1 VENRSTETR
10 YLLLIRLP
18 REAEVAIEDR
28 FLGLAGVTKPA
39 MGYHIT
45 LAGPFFVDEAERAGP
60 LQDGLEQLAR
70 ALRPFRVEVAGLD
83 AFSGE
88 GHTAYLGVAPSR
100 ALDELWSTLRR
111 YLESQI
117 DCQYDHYQAGDAF
130 RPHVTL
136 GIGLSDDEL
145 RGITVA
151 HSDAPLALSFLISEV
166 WLALQEPNGPWEF
179 LSAIPLGRQADEN

>member
-1 VENRSTETR
+1 MENRSKETR

-28 FLGLAGVTKPA
+28 FLGLAGVTKPG

-45 LAGPFFVDEAERAGP
+45 LAGPFFVENSERAGP
-60 LQDGLEQLAR
+60 MQNGLEQLAR
-70 ALRPFRVEVAGLD
+70 ALRPFRIQVAGLD
-83 AFSGE
+83 AFPGD
-88 GHTAYLGVAPSR
+88 GQTVFLGVAPSR
-100 ALDELWSTLRR
+100 PLDELWSTIHL

-117 DCQYDHYQAGDAF
+117 DCQYDHYRAGDAF

-136 GIGLSDDEL
+136 GIGLSEDEL
-145 RGITVA
+145 RGITV
-151 HSDAPLALSFLISEV
+151 SNNDAPLALSFMISEV